1 MLPWLVTIFSALTMF
16 LKDAL
21 MPPPPPA
28 LQTPQMMMSRQMMNR
43 PYNGM
48 YVDTPR
54 NTQYRDDRLMVPQGL
69 PLRQTIQAAQ
79 TGLSQYHQSQMA
91 MMPPPPR

>member
-1 MLPWLVTIFSALTMF
+1 MLPWLVTVFSALTMF
-16 LKDAL
+16 VRDAL
-21 MPPPPPA
+21 MPPPPM
-28 LQTPQMMMSRQMMNR
+28 LETPQTMSRQMMNR

-48 YVDTPR
+48 FLDTPR
-54 NTQYRDDRLMVPQGL
+54 NTQYRDDRKMVPAGL

-91 MMPPPPR
+91 MMPPAPR

>member
-1 MLPWLVTIFSALTMF
+1 
-16 LKDAL
+16 
-21 MPPPPPA
+21 
-28 LQTPQMMMSRQMMNR
+28 
-43 PYNGM
+43 M

>member
-1 MLPWLVTIFSALTMF
+1 MLPWLATIFSALTMF
-16 LKDAL
+16 VRDVL
-21 MPPPPPA
+21 MPPRPMV
-28 LQTPQMMMSRQMMNR
+28 QTPQTMSRQMMNR

>member
-1 MLPWLVTIFSALTMF
+1 
-16 LKDAL
+16 
-21 MPPPPPA
+21 
-28 LQTPQMMMSRQMMNR
+28 MNR